1 MRILTLV
8 YTLRLSIYAI
18 PPKYTLLYITQALT
32 ALFFLE

>member
-8 YTLRLSIYAI
+8 YILKLSIYAI

-32 ALFFLE
+32 VLFVLE